1 MAVRNKTK
9 AKIMDVAE
17 ALFAE
22 HGFNDT
28 SLRSITTK
36 ANVNLASVN
45 YHFGDKKTLVRAVL
59 NRYLEAFMPELEKT
73 LTELNTR
80 DHYTMTEVFNTL
92 VQPLLSL
99 DKVRPNGASR
109 FMLLTGRGYTD
120 VQGHLR
126 WFITTRYSTV
136 LNLFTLSVQKANPNL
151 DPETLFWRLH
161 FTLGTC
167 VFTMSSSKALA
178 EIAYNSY
185 GKKVDSDVLIQQLI
199 PFLAAGVA
207 AQE

>member
-1 MAVRNKTK
+1 MSAKNTTK

-28 SLRSITTK
+28 SLRAITTK

-73 LTELNTR
+73 LITLNER
-80 DHYTMTEVFNTL
+80 DDYQMTDVFNTL
-92 VQPLLSL
+92 TLPLLSL

-109 FMLLTGRGYTD
+109 FMLLTGRGYSD

-126 WFITTRYSTV
+126 WFITTRYSSV
-136 LNLFTLSVQKANPNL
+136 LNLFTDSVKKANPAL

-178 EIAYNSY
+178 EIAFNSY
-185 GKKVDSDVLIQQLI
+185 GKKVDSDAVIQQLI

-207 AQE
+207 AEA